1 MFKDLRKFSGLLD
14 RGLDLDELRH
24 SPAQEVRQMNGK
36 TDGTTKLFGGHDSRP
51 RAAVPEELKFFIGIG
66 LTLWLPTLMAC
77 YVIGQALPIY
87 VLVVVELLGVLI
99 GVLIFKQPS
108 DGLLSCVPVN
118 RTVKGRATIS
128 CREVK
133 RPFRTIPHHP

>member
-1 MFKDLRKFSGLLD
+1 MFTDLRKFSGLLD

-24 SPAQEVRQMNGK
+24 SPAQEVRQISGK
-36 TDGTTKLFGGHDSRP
+36 TDSTTTLFGSHDSRS
-51 RAAVPEELKFFIGIG
+51 RAAVPEELKFFIGVA

-87 VLVVVELLGVLI
+87 VLVVVEVLGVLI

-108 DGLLSCVPVN
+108 DGLLSCSPID
-118 RTVKGRATIS
+118 RIAKAHTPMS
-128 CREVK
+128 SREVK
-133 RPFRTIPHHP
+133 RPFRTISHHS